1 MRQNLDKHK
10 FRSNSNILLV
20 STKFKY
26 NKIKYIKNIYVYYFF
41 LLQSIAMA
49 IQQGNEVCVMGCPK
63 EQSTGLEGL
72 FNFQVHEAEEL

>member
-1 MRQNLDKHK
+1 M
-10 FRSNSNILLV
+10 LV
-20 STKFKY
+20 STKFEY
-26 NKIKYIKNIYVYYFF
+26 NKIKYIKNIKNIYVYYFYLF
-41 LLQSIAMA
+41 QSVAMA